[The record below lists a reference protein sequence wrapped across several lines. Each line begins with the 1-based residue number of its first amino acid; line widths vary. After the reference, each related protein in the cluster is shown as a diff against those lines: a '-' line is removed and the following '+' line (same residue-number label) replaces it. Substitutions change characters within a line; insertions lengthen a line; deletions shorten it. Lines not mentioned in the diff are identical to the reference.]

1 MLLWELS
8 PGFFAFSG
16 LYYDPEHSLVLAK
29 SLFFFTS
36 KSEQFCGF
44 LYVFIFVLSFSKAS
58 GFCQTLFAISA
69 RSLLFFPLF
78 PHLCQ
83 VLVLSFSDQSQNPHP
98 LIPCWFLKYYLG
110 YMLVHCHHRNEDWS
124 CHHNHA
130 LIHHHLFF
138 LSLPYLLLKFTF

>member
-1 MLLWELS
+1 MKSIFKISDGICDFTNGKCSFENCPL
-8 PGFFAFSG
+8 GFLHFQVSITI
-16 LYYDPEHSLVLAK
+16 PNIHSFLPNLF
-29 SLFFFTS
+29 FFFTS

-110 YMLVHCHHRNEDWS
+110 YMLVHCHHRNED
-124 CHHNHA
+124 
-130 LIHHHLFF
+130 
-138 LSLPYLLLKFTF
+138 